1 MADASYELVEHP
13 LRNGI
18 SMIALRE
25 KGSESFIES
34 LNRGK
39 TRQRAAAIVRS
50 IERLLQNGL
59 DWGFASKTVKRLHGN
74 YGDIVL
80 YETRCNGQVIR
91 VMTYIHGGANGTPVF
106 LFDFDG
112 HKARSSIGGIS
123 HETLRRGEQLAVI
136 AKELMN
142 AQE

>member
-1 MADASYELVEHP
+1 MANASYELVEYP

-91 VMTYIHGGANGTPVF
+91 VMTYIHGGANGRPVF

-112 HKARSSIGGIS
+112 HKARSSIGGDLS
-123 HETLRRGEQLAVI
+123 
-136 AKELMN
+136 
-142 AQE
+142 

>member
-80 YETRCNGQVIR
+80 YETWRAIGCDCQRTYECTGMRLMYEAGKQLGRPLRCWAER
-91 VMTYIHGGANGTPVF
+91 
-106 LFDFDG
+106 DG
-112 HKARSSIGGIS
+112 S
-123 HETLRRGEQLAVI
+123 
-136 AKELMN
+136 
-142 AQE
+142 